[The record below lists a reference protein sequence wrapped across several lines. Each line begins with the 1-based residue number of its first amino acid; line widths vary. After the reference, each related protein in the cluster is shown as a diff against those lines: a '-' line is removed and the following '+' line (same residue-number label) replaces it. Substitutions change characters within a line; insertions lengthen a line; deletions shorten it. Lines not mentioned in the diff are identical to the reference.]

1 MTTKRDLLACLR
13 PDELLALAA
22 RVGAAVPKQSARV
35 DLIDALT
42 GRRVTLNQILPV
54 LSRAR
59 RDDVCRAL
67 GIEDRRPEGCVVGE

>member
-1 MTTKRDLLACLR
+1 MKHDLLACLR
-13 PDELLALAA
+13 LDELRSVAV
-22 RVGAAVPKQSARV
+22 RVGVAVDATSAEG

-42 GRRVTLNQILPV
+42 GRGVTLNEILPV

-67 GIEDRRPEGCVVGE
+67 GMEDRRPEGCVVE